1 MLLARPQGLGLGLCS
16 QEVEVALLQ
25 LLLHTKASSQLC
37 IGWTLIAG

>member
-25 LLLHTKASSQLC
+25 LLHTKESSQLC
-37 IGWTLIAG
+37 TGWTSIAG